1 MVKKSLATLALSALM
16 VTVGFASEIGYKY
29 LGRIKTTNPA
39 FISVEKF
46 PNQPEFLL
54 ISEFGALVSGKVSVI
69 PNIGQAVLS
78 SNFTGLQTYEL
89 YNNFK
94 WPNSVSTVPE
104 DVFGQGVNAIVVPD
118 GFLPPGKG
126 NGNIFVL
133 TTDIED
139 VSKAS
144 TGVH

>member
-1 MVKKSLATLALSALM
+1 M
-16 VTVGFASEIGYKY
+16 
-29 LGRIKTTNPA
+29 
-39 FISVEKF
+39 
-46 PNQPEFLL
+46 
-54 ISEFGALVSGKVSVI
+54 SGKVSVI

-133 TTDIED
+133 TTNIED